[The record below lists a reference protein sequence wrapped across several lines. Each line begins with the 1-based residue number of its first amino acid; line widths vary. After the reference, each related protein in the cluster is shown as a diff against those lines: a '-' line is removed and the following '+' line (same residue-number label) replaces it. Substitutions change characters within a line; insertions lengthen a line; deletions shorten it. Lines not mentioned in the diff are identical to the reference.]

1 MDNRN
6 TQNNIM
12 QRLFALSFYVLLNSL
27 RWGGLLASLLL
38 IGCSSDVA
46 EPVEEPVALQPVKN
60 LLMICLD
67 TVRADVFYQLG
78 DVQPDVLSP
87 WQDKALVFAQA
98 DSTAPW
104 TVPALGSV
112 FSGLWAK
119 QHGAGQAQDVIRD
132 FLKSPP
138 SAMYKEVPVLT
149 QAVAAA
155 GFETSVVS
163 ASTWTYAPGYSM
175 GITRGFKDLIKF
187 KTPIHDAV
195 WPAMIAKWQEL
206 FTEQTKTS
214 RAFSFLHLMEAH
226 NWHAWPDVNLDE
238 RLEEISAEQR
248 EHYLQAAPPRVCE
261 DQQSEH
267 CRRYLVYA
275 SAVMAMREAIAQTL
289 ETLSVQ
295 GLLDD
300 TVVVVFSDH
309 GEEFGDHRGDG
320 RVQSKY
326 SKLSDSGHGTTLYQ
340 EQLHVPLVVWHPQLK
355 GEVIADPVSLIDVAP
370 TVARWL
376 AVDFMP
382 DAWGGRFLDDYLN
395 SGQPGVTSKVQSKLE
410 RVIYASGIGDGG
422 KQFSARKGPRKSI
435 WHIVSDDMYY
445 YDLAVDLHEM
455 NSQATDADIMLFDGL
470 FLDYMAYTPRKEI
483 QPGLLTDDQ
492 IRDLQSIGYLQ
503 GVEVGEDAETGGD

>member
-1 MDNRN
+1 M
-6 TQNNIM
+6 
-12 QRLFALSFYVLLNSL
+12 LLNSL
-27 RWGGLLASLLL
+27 RRGGLLASLLL
-38 IGCSSDVA
+38 IGCSSDVT
-46 EPVEEPVALQPVKN
+46 EPVEEPFALQPAKN

-78 DVQPDVLSP
+78 DVQPDLLSP
-87 WQDKALVFAQA
+87 WLDKALVFAQA

-104 TVPALGSV
+104 TVPSIGSV
-112 FSGLWAK
+112 FSGLWAQ
-119 QHGAGQAQDVIRD
+119 QHGAGQFRGVIREV
-132 FLKSPP
+132 FKSIP
-138 SAMYKEVPVLT
+138 AVMHKEVPVLA

-155 GFETSVVS
+155 GFETSIIS
-163 ASTWTYAPGYSM
+163 ASSWTNNRLYRLGL
-175 GITRGFKDLIKF
+175 TRGFKDTIKF
-187 KTPIHDAV
+187 TTPKHDAV

-226 NWHAWPDVNLDE
+226 NWHAFPGVNVDE
-238 RLEEISAEQR
+238 RLDGISAEQR
-248 EHYLQAAPPRVCE
+248 EHYLQVAPPQACE

-320 RVQSKY
+320 RVTHKSA
-326 SKLSDSGHGTTLYQ
+326 LLPDFGHGGTLYQ
-340 EQLHVPLVVWHPQLK
+340 EQLHVPLLVWHPQLK

-395 SGQPGVTSKVQSKLE
+395 SGQPSVTSKLE
-410 RVIYASGIGDGG
+410 RVTYASGTTGG
-422 KQFSARKGPRKSI
+422 GNQFSARKGPRKSI
-435 WHIVSDDMYY
+435 WHIVSDDAYY
-445 YDLAVDLHEM
+445 YDLAVDPHEM
-455 NSQATDADIMLFDGL
+455 NSQATDADILLFDGL
-470 FLDYMAYTPRKEI
+470 FLDYMAYTPKQEI
-483 QPGLLTDDQ
+483 IPGVLSDDQ
-492 IRDLQSIGYLQ
+492 IRRLQSIGYLQ
-503 GVEVGEDAETGGD
+503 GIEVGEDAQTGGD